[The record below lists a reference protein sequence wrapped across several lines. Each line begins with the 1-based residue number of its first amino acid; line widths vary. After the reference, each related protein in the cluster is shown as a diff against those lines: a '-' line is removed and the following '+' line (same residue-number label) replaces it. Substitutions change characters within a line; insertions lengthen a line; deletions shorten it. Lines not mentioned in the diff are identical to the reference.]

1 MRSLSTTVG
10 IDDAAIDSF
19 LADLPDIIES
29 DENESGDTDL
39 LDLSKSLDKI
49 EEEVEVAPKP
59 TKSTAAKKPGA
70 KKSAGKKAKK
80 VEDEAPLPEAKIESA
95 SNLEVASEV
104 AVTEEAETET
114 AATEPEEEFS
124 SEVVSAL
131 ANEGKPAKQKKE
143 KAPPRPTYVTHSK
156 SSVLRHKLGDDIS
169 KFVLLEMA
177 DALLEGEEQKG
188 RIDEVLAS
196 IDACSQKKVQEKAVM
211 LFDWMK
217 HGGAMNEVMKRAFEV
232 LLKDGEITTGDK
244 GNLTL
249 NLLAKPYSVG
259 TARAQAGQIL
269 TLFPLLKITT
279 KEKGKMVANSDSLIL
294 EKAKAEFKL

>member
-1 MRSLSTTVG
+1 MQNLSATVG

-29 DENESGDTDL
+29 NENEGGDTDL

-59 TKSTAAKKPGA
+59 AKSTAAKKPGA
-70 KKSAGKKAKK
+70 KKGAGKKAKK
-80 VEDEAPLPEAKIESA
+80 AEDEAPLPEAKIESA
-95 SNLEVASEV
+95 GNLEAASEV
-104 AVTEEAETET
+104 V
-114 AATEPEEEFS
+114 ATEPEEELS

-131 ANEGKPAKQKKE
+131 ANEGKPVKQKKE
-143 KAPPRPTYVTHSK
+143 KAPPRPSYVTHSK
-156 SSVLRHKLGDDIS
+156 SAVLRHKLGDDLS
-169 KFVLLEMA
+169 KFVLLEMT
-177 DALLEGEEQKG
+177 DALLEGEEQKN

-217 HGGAMNEVMKRAFEV
+217 YGGAMNEVMKRAFEV

-279 KEKGKMVANSDSLIL
+279 KEKGKMIANSDSLIL
-294 EKAKAEFKL
+294 EKVKAEFKL